1 MDCKIKNMD
10 CKILSLAYSNMR
22 RKLFRSV
29 AIALAVLVV
38 AATLFSVTTIMDSV
52 EHSLERGT
60 SRLGADIMVVP
71 SQSETAARSALLA
84 GKPSTFYMDAKIVDK
99 VRAIKG
105 VRSAAS
111 QTFLK
116 TSSYSCCDVSDM
128 LLIGFDQE
136 NDFTIK
142 PWLSQALGRPLADN
156 EVIMGRNITA
166 YATGF
171 RLNFFN
177 TPFTVAGML
186 EETGMEFIDN
196 SIFIPYSGLRRIQA
210 TAEKDEKTRG
220 VLPTGKVSTILV
232 QVDPQFAAE
241 RVGLFIEADV
251 DGVKSIV
258 TGKIIASV
266 RKQMFILLR
275 SVLSVSVI
283 LWIMALILIGVVF
296 SMIVNERKKEIGIF
310 RAMGAKKSH
319 IFRLILS
326 EATLLSL
333 AGGIIG
339 IAVGGGILSTFRE
352 TINASLHVPH
362 LWPSFGRFLFLIGF
376 CLILSVLT
384 GVIAALAPAI
394 RASLLEP
401 YDAIR
406 GGE

>member
-1 MDCKIKNMD
+1 MELN
-10 CKILSLAYSNMR
+10 ILSLSWSNMR

-29 AIALAVLVV
+29 AISLAVLVV

-52 EHSLERGT
+52 EQSLERGT

-71 SQSETAARSALLA
+71 AGAENEARSALLA
-84 GKPSTFYMDAKIVDK
+84 GKPSTFYMDEAIVDQ
-99 VRAIKG
+99 VRKTEG
-105 VRSAAS
+105 VSAAAS

-136 NDFTIK
+136 NDFTIM
-142 PWLSQALGRPLADN
+142 PWLTQAMGRPLNND

-177 TPFTVAGML
+177 TQFKVAGML

-196 SIFIPYSGLRRIQA
+196 SIFIPYSGLERIHA
-210 TAEKDEKTRG
+210 NIEKNEKTRG
-220 VLPTGKVSTILV
+220 TLPTGKVSTILV
-232 QVDPQFAAE
+232 QVDPRYTAD
-241 RVGLFIEADV
+241 RVGLFIEANI
-251 DGVKSIV
+251 DGVKAIV
-258 TGKIIASV
+258 TDKIIASV

-275 SVLSVSVI
+275 SIISVSVI

-310 RAMGAKKSH
+310 RAMGARKGH
-319 IFRLILS
+319 IFRIIIS

-333 AGGIIG
+333 FGGATG
-339 IAVGGGILSTFRE
+339 IAVGGGILATFRD

-362 LWPSFGRFLFLIGF
+362 LWPSTGRLVFLISF
-376 CLILSVLT
+376 CLVLSVLT
-384 GVIAALAPAI
+384 GITAALIPAVRAALIEPYEAI
-394 RASLLEP
+394 R
-401 YDAIR
+401 Y
-406 GGE
+406 GE